1 MDGWMDGRGSRT
13 TYGESESIFTW
24 IKNNGTEVEE
34 EKHKQKSIGRKEA
47 EADEE
52 NQQPR
57 AKWRR
62 KESRLTGTGED
73 ASRRR

>member
-1 MDGWMDGRGSRT
+1 MDGWAWQQDN
-13 TYGESESIFTW
+13 GESESIFTW

-34 EKHKQKSIGRKEA
+34 EKHKQKSIGGKEA

-57 AKWRR
+57 EKWRR